1 MWRSTKQVLV
11 DGTPYPNYEER
22 CVSEKIADRHQ
33 RAAETKRRRTRA
45 WILDAARSL
54 FNEHGYHAVT
64 RDDIAAE
71 AGVGVGTIHK
81 HFATKQC
88 LAVAAYAP
96 HVLGLMQSTEASVA
110 NGAQIDYVITEFIRE
125 LALELH
131 DHPTMAYALL
141 PLARDQ
147 RTPTTRSEGAGPV
160 LDVSF
165 WQIAEFLGKLLERR
179 QRTNQCSIPA
189 VEVADFYLSGL
200 LTWIVQHPE
209 RSDEDAATL
218 TLSQLL

>member
-1 MWRSTKQVLV
+1 LV
-11 DGTPYPNYEER
+11 AGTPYPNYQER
-22 CVSEKIADRHQ
+22 RVSEKPVDRHQ
-33 RAAETKRRRTRA
+33 RAAETKRRRTRL
-45 WILDAARSL
+45 WILDAARTL
-54 FNEHGYHAVT
+54 FNERGYHAVT

-71 AGVGVGTIHK
+71 AGVGPATIHK

-96 HVLGLMQSTEASVA
+96 PILQLMQSTETSVA
-110 NGAQIDYVITEFIRE
+110 NGAQLDWVITEFIRE

-165 WQIAEFLGKLLERR
+165 WQIAEFFGKLLER
-179 QRTNQCSIPA
+179 QECHDPGGIPA

-209 RSDEDAATL
+209 RSDEDAAAL
-218 TLSQLL
+218 ILSQLL